1 MSNQLEWDRRSMNS
15 GPDED
20 SVSMRIM
27 LNGREQDIGSGT
39 TIADLIVAQGLAGKR
54 VAIEVNREIVP
65 RGDYSVRALA
75 ADDRVEVVHAIG
87 GG

>member
-1 MSNQLEWDRRSMNS
+1 
-15 GPDED
+15 
-20 SVSMRIM
+20 MRIV
-27 LNGREQDIGSGT
+27 LNGREQDVDIGA
-39 TIADLIVAQGLAGKR
+39 TIADLIATSGLAGKR

-65 RGDYSVRALA
+65 RSDYAARALR

>member
-1 MSNQLEWDRRSMNS
+1 
-15 GPDED
+15 
-20 SVSMRIM
+20 MRIV
-27 LNGREQDIGSGT
+27 LNGRDENVASDA
-39 TIADLIVAQGLAGKR
+39 TIADLVAASGLTGKR

-65 RGDYSVRALA
+65 RSDYASHTLR

>member
-1 MSNQLEWDRRSMNS
+1 
-15 GPDED
+15 
-20 SVSMRIM
+20 MRIV
-27 LNGREQDIGSGT
+27 LNGREQDVDRDAT
-39 TIADLIVAQGLAGKR
+39 LADLIAAAGLAGRR

-65 RGDYSVRALA
+65 RSDYAARRLS

>member
-1 MSNQLEWDRRSMNS
+1 
-15 GPDED
+15 
-20 SVSMRIM
+20 MRIV
-27 LNGREQDIGSGT
+27 LNGRDENVESGA
-39 TIADLIVAQGLAGKR
+39 TIADLIATAGLAGKR

-65 RGDYSVRALA
+65 RSDYAARALS